1 METGMA
7 SRSLST
13 RRQTSP
19 PLPGR
24 ATIAILVVVIVI
36 VVLNP
41 APALVTACASL
52 ALAAQVAARS
62 DALRSER

>member
-1 METGMA
+1 MA
-7 SRSLST
+7 SRFLST

-24 ATIAILVVVIVI
+24 GTIAILVVVIVI

-41 APALVTACASL
+41 APALVAACASL
-52 ALAAQVAARS
+52 VLAAGVAAQG